1 MLTISRYNKKL
12 IQRGKVLV
20 LSLPVNTTKV
30 ILPLKQTNQI
40 DFNIKTKRL
49 IQQTF
54 HNYFNLAMVTLSL
67 KIFQMPKLQKGDNSL
82 IHPCAIDR

>member
-1 MLTISRYNKKL
+1 MRTVSRYNKKL
-12 IQRGKVLV
+12 IQRGKVPV

-49 IQQTF
+49 IQQTLSQLF
-54 HNYFNLAMVTLSL
+54 QPSHGHTIFEDIPNAKVT
-67 KIFQMPKLQKGDNSL
+67 K
-82 IHPCAIDR
+82 RR